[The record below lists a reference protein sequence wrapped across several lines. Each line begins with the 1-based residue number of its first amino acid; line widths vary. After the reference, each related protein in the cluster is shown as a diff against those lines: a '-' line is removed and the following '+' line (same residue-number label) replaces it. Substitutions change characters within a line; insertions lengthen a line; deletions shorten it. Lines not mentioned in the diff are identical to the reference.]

1 MFNSHSSRRRLR
13 AAVPSTST
21 PASSAA
27 DSAGLHPPQAKA
39 PSRAASAAPCPV
51 GSTPSPLR
59 WTDMCPPD
67 PHHLLQSSNPYQ
79 PGASPQVNDS
89 KIFTSLERAP
99 PSAPAHPFS
108 LLTSHFPLLT
118 SSPLLLPGLIN
129 HRSIGWRAPRS
140 QAPLNVLRCWWFRR
154 FDSGRE
160 VANSNWM
167 PAAKVT
173 GNPSSPERGWV
184 P

>member
-1 MFNSHSSRRRLR
+1 MDARALSVALIASDLAGSGSVFNSHSSRRRLR

-118 SSPLLLPGLIN
+118 SHFSLPTSHFLPVAIAGLDQPPEHWLARSSQPGAFECSALLVVQTL
-129 HRSIGWRAPRS
+129 
-140 QAPLNVLRCWWFRR
+140 
-154 FDSGRE
+154 
-160 VANSNWM
+160 
-167 PAAKVT
+167 
-173 GNPSSPERGWV
+173 
-184 P
+184 